1 MFVTPNCVYWLY
13 WPILGFCH
21 IPIGKKVVI
30 KVQINWLKCLFIPA
44 PRSVQAIWSE
54 KVRERGLHICSEF
67 WLDPMDLTLPS
78 SQPQFLLCCIGYWN
92 GVKPSFCFFLVRPWC
107 LTIVSTNFNHFLP
120 RSKQQQQYLFCNGL
134 RNAITDWLFTSLA
147 KKMMQIT
154 PMKNT
159 LQSLKSYWSYKKE
172 LCFPSTLMHTNKGVY
187 RST

>member
-1 MFVTPNCVYWLY
+1 MLHNYQPPACLWLY

-54 KVRERGLHICSEF
+54 KVRERSSYLFRILVGPYTTKFSTTIFAVLY
-67 WLDPMDLTLPS
+67 WLLEWCKTI
-78 SQPQFLLCCIGYWN
+78 LLL
-92 GVKPSFCFFLVRPWC
+92 FLVRPWC
-107 LTIVSTNFNHFLP
+107 LMIVSTNFNHFLP